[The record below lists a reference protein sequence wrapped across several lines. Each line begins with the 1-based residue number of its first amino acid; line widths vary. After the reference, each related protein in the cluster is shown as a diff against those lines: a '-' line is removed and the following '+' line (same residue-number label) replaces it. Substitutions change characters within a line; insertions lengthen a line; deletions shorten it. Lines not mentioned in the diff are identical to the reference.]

1 MALTRGGL
9 LIARRAAAATGLL
22 LLSGLA
28 RAEMKLN
35 LQEPITALG
44 RDVYDL
50 HLLMTIVCGVI
61 FVAVFGVMFWSVF
74 VHRKSAGYKAAT
86 FHESTTVEILWTIV
100 PVFILLGMA
109 WPATKTILAM
119 RDTSNADIT
128 IKATGYQW
136 KWGYDYLKGEG
147 EGISFV
153 STLATP
159 QPQIRNEAAKGT
171 DYLLEVDNELVV
183 PVGKK
188 IRILTTANDVIH
200 AWWVPALAVKQ
211 DAVPGFIRDT
221 WFRAE
226 KTGTYRGQCAEL
238 CGKEHGYMPIVV
250 RIVTDEEYAA
260 WVDGKKKAM
269 AAAADDPNK
278 MYLVEEL
285 TPRGEKVFAANCAAC
300 HQANG
305 QGLPPAFPALV
316 GSKVVLGPQDGQID
330 VLLHGRAG
338 TAMAAFKHLSD
349 TEIAA
354 VITYTRNSW
363 GNATGEVI
371 QPSDIK
377 VARE

>member
-1 MALTRGGL
+1 MALSRGGL
-9 LIARRAAAATGLL
+9 PIARRAWAAMGLF
-22 LLSGLA
+22 LLSGIA
-28 RAEMKLN
+28 QAEMKLN

-119 RDTSNADIT
+119 RDTTNADIT
-128 IKATGYQW
+128 IKVTGYQW

-147 EGISFV
+147 EGINFV
-153 STLATP
+153 STLSTP
-159 QPQIRNEAAKGT
+159 QPQVRNEAPKGEN
-171 DYLLEVDNELVV
+171 YLLEVDNELVV

-211 DAVPGFIRDT
+211 DAIPGFIRDT

-250 RIVTDEEYAA
+250 KIVTEDEYAA
-260 WVDGKKKAM
+260 WVDDKKKAM

-305 QGLPPAFPALV
+305 QGLPPAFPGLV

-330 VLLHGRAG
+330 ILLNGKSG

-349 TEIAA
+349 TELAA

-363 GNATGEVI
+363 GNATGEVV

>member
-1 MALTRGGL
+1 MALSRGGL
-9 LIARRAAAATGLL
+9 SIARRAWAAMGLF
-22 LLSGLA
+22 LLSGVA

-119 RDTSNADIT
+119 RDTTNADIT
-128 IKATGYQW
+128 IKVTGYQW

-147 EGISFV
+147 EGINFV
-153 STLATP
+153 STLSTP
-159 QPQIRNEAAKGT
+159 QPQVRNEAPKGEN
-171 DYLLEVDNELVV
+171 YLLEVDNELVV

-211 DAVPGFIRDT
+211 DAIPGFIRDT

-238 CGKEHGYMPIVV
+238 CGKEHGYMPVV
-250 RIVTDEEYAA
+250 VKIVTEDEYAA

-300 HQANG
+300 HQVNG

-330 VLLHGRAG
+330 ILLNGKSG

-349 TEIAA
+349 TELAA

-363 GNATGEVI
+363 GNATGEVV

>member
-9 LIARRAAAATGLL
+9 HIARRAGAGMGLA

-28 RAEMKLN
+28 RAEMKFN
-35 LQEPITALG
+35 LQEPITELG
-44 RDVYDL
+44 HKVYDL
-50 HLLMTIVCGVI
+50 HLLMTIVCGLI

-119 RDTSNADIT
+119 RDTSNPDIT

-136 KWGYDYLKGEG
+136 KWGYDYLKGDG

-153 STLATP
+153 SNLSTP
-159 QPQIRNEAAKGT
+159 QPQIRNEAEKGV

-188 IRILTTANDVIH
+188 VRILTTANDVIH

-226 KTGTYRGQCAEL
+226 KTGTFRGQCAEL
-238 CGKEHGYMPIVV
+238 CGKDHGYMPIVV
-250 RIVTDEEYAA
+250 KVVTDDEYAA

-278 MYLVEEL
+278 MYAVEEL
-285 TPRGEKVFAANCAAC
+285 LPRGEKVFAANCAAC

-305 QGLPPAFPALV
+305 KGLPPAFPPLD
-316 GSKVVLGPQDGQID
+316 GSKVVLGPQGEQIN
-330 VLLHGRAG
+330 VLLHGREG
-338 TAMAAFKHLSD
+338 TAMASFKHLSD

-363 GNATGEVI
+363 GNSTGEVI

>member
-1 MALTRGGL
+1 MALSRGGSS
-9 LIARRAAAATGLL
+9 IARRAWAGMGLFL
-22 LLSGLA
+22 LAGLA
-28 RAEMKLN
+28 QAEMRLN
-35 LQEPITALG
+35 LQEPITELG
-44 RDVYDL
+44 HKVYDL

-74 VHRKSAGYKAAT
+74 VHRKSAGHKAAT

-119 RDTSNADIT
+119 RDTSNPDIT

-136 KWGYDYLKGEG
+136 KWGYDYLKGAG
-147 EGISFV
+147 EGISFT
-153 STLATP
+153 SNLSTP

-188 IRILTTANDVIH
+188 VRILTTANDVIH

-211 DAVPGFIRDT
+211 DAIPGFIRDT

-226 KTGTYRGQCAEL
+226 KTGTFRGQCAEL
-238 CGKEHGYMPIVV
+238 CGKDHGYMPIVV
-250 RIVTDEEYAA
+250 KVVTEEEYAA
-260 WVDGKKKAM
+260 WAEKKMAEQ

-278 MYLVEEL
+278 MYTVEEL

-305 QGLPPAFPALV
+305 QGLPPAFPALD

-330 VLLHGRAG
+330 VLLHGRQG
-338 TAMAAFKHLSD
+338 TAMASFKHMSD
-349 TEIAA
+349 TDIAA

-363 GNATGEVI
+363 SNKTGEVV

-377 VARE
+377 MARE

>member
-1 MALTRGGL
+1 MALSRGGL
-9 LIARRAAAATGLL
+9 PIARRAWAAMGLF
-22 LLSGLA
+22 LLSGVA
-28 RAEMKLN
+28 QAEMKLN

-119 RDTSNADIT
+119 RDTTNADIT

-136 KWGYDYLKGEG
+136 KWGYDYLKGTG

-153 STLATP
+153 STLSTP
-159 QPQIRNEAAKGT
+159 QPQVRNEVAKGEN
-171 DYLLEVDNELVV
+171 YLLEVDNELVV

-250 RIVTDEEYAA
+250 KIVTEEEYAA
-260 WVDGKKKAM
+260 WVDGKLKAM

-305 QGLPPAFPALV
+305 QGLPPAFPPLV

-330 VLLHGRAG
+330 ILLNGKSG

-349 TEIAA
+349 TELAA